1 MRLVVEEAQDH
12 SACMEKLRGL
22 YGTDCVVVHSF
33 RVDDRYRVV
42 IALETE
48 IRSRELSQ
56 TSAVKD
62 VVSNRQIRWDTLI
75 DDDMAPVALNQP
87 VLLEPESVSDSA
99 HHHSSPQ
106 SATPEISSGL
116 LELAARIKALEAY
129 ESPAILEPESN
140 DFRAAVFSDVLAAAV
155 ATGSDTQKTA
165 AYPDNSGTSSMQNIR
180 EPAAPVA
187 RVSTLPTPVEL
198 LVNSR
203 SDGANTE
210 FTQALHEDAPIPRIC
225 TSDSAEN
232 FASLLLSCVADF
244 RKTIPL
250 SEPSQLRMVA
260 S

>member
-12 SACMEKLRGL
+12 SACMEKLRSL

-42 IALETE
+42 VALETE
-48 IRSRELSQ
+48 IRSRELPQ
-56 TSAVKD
+56 TSIVKD

-75 DDDMAPVALNQP
+75 DDDIAALDDLPSDQP
-87 VLLEPESVSDSA
+87 DGNDTGR
-99 HHHSSPQ
+99 HGTSPQ
-106 SATPEISSGL
+106 ALPDISSGL
-116 LELAARIKALEAY
+116 LELAARIKALEGY
-129 ESPAILEPESN
+129 EPPTILEPESN

-155 ATGSDTQKTA
+155 ATSSDTQTA
-165 AYPDNSGTSSMQNIR
+165 ASGYPASRKAESMPNIG
-180 EPAAPVA
+180 ETA
-187 RVSTLPTPVEL
+187 TPVNRVTTFPNPVEA

-203 SDGANTE
+203 SASALDVSTE
-210 FTQALHEDAPIPRIC
+210 ILPEEAPIPRVC

-232 FASLLLSCVADF
+232 FASLLLSCVADS
-244 RKTIPL
+244 RKTLPL

>member
-12 SACMEKLRGL
+12 SACMEKLRSL

-42 IALETE
+42 VALETE
-48 IRSRELSQ
+48 IRSRELPQ
-56 TSAVKD
+56 TSIVKD

-75 DDDMAPVALNQP
+75 DDDIAALDDLPSDQP
-87 VLLEPESVSDSA
+87 DGNDTGR
-99 HHHSSPQ
+99 HGTSPQ
-106 SATPEISSGL
+106 ALPDISSGL
-116 LELAARIKALEAY
+116 LELAARIKALEGC
-129 ESPAILEPESN
+129 EPPTILEPESN

-155 ATGSDTQKTA
+155 ATSSDTQTA
-165 AYPDNSGTSSMQNIR
+165 ASGYPASRKAESMPNIG
-180 EPAAPVA
+180 ETA
-187 RVSTLPTPVEL
+187 TPVNRVTTFPNPVEA

-203 SDGANTE
+203 SAAALDVSTE
-210 FTQALHEDAPIPRIC
+210 ILPEEAPIPRVC

-232 FASLLLSCVADF
+232 FASLLLSCVADS
-244 RKTIPL
+244 RKTLPL

>member
-12 SACMEKLRGL
+12 SACMEKLRSL

-42 IALETE
+42 VALETE
-48 IRSRELSQ
+48 IRSRELPQ
-56 TSAVKD
+56 TSIVKD

-75 DDDMAPVALNQP
+75 DDDIAALDDLPSDQP
-87 VLLEPESVSDSA
+87 DGNDTGR
-99 HHHSSPQ
+99 HGTSPQ
-106 SATPEISSGL
+106 ALPDISSGL
-116 LELAARIKALEAY
+116 LELAARIKALEGY
-129 ESPAILEPESN
+129 EPPTILEPESN

-155 ATGSDTQKTA
+155 ATSSDTQTA
-165 AYPDNSGTSSMQNIR
+165 ASGYPASRKAESMPNIG
-180 EPAAPVA
+180 ETA
-187 RVSTLPTPVEL
+187 TPVNRVTTFPNPVEA

-203 SDGANTE
+203 SAAALDVSTE
-210 FTQALHEDAPIPRIC
+210 ILPEEAPIPRVC

-232 FASLLLSCVADF
+232 FASLLLSCVADS
-244 RKTIPL
+244 RKTLPL

>member
-12 SACMEKLRGL
+12 SACMEKLRSL

-42 IALETE
+42 VALETE
-48 IRSRELSQ
+48 IRSRELPQ
-56 TSAVKD
+56 TSIVKD

-75 DDDMAPVALNQP
+75 DDDIAALDDLPSDQP
-87 VLLEPESVSDSA
+87 DGNDTGR
-99 HHHSSPQ
+99 HGTSPQ
-106 SATPEISSGL
+106 ALPDISSGL
-116 LELAARIKALEAY
+116 LELAARIKALEGY
-129 ESPAILEPESN
+129 EPPTILEPESN

-155 ATGSDTQKTA
+155 ATSSDTQTA
-165 AYPDNSGTSSMQNIR
+165 ASGYPASRKAESMPNIG
-180 EPAAPVA
+180 ETATPVN
-187 RVSTLPTPVEL
+187 RVTTFPTPVEA

-203 SDGANTE
+203 SAAALDVSTE
-210 FTQALHEDAPIPRIC
+210 ILPEEAPIPRVC

-232 FASLLLSCVADF
+232 FASLLLSCVADS
-244 RKTIPL
+244 RKTLPL